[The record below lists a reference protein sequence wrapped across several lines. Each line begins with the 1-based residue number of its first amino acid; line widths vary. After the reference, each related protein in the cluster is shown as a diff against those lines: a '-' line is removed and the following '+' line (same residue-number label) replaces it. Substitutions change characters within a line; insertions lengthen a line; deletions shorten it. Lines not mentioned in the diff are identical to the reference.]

1 MYKVRHIRESEGEAK
16 LIIIMERG
24 APRENIDLVIEKV
37 RERGFSPHP
46 IFGVERTVIGVIG
59 DNTRES
65 IPYFQQLPLVESV
78 VPVLKPYKLASR
90 EAHAGTSQIK
100 VGKAVVGG
108 QALAVAAGPCA
119 VEDKEQLLTTAKFVS
134 ECGAVMLRG
143 GAYKPRTEAYA
154 FQGLGKKGL
163 ELLAEAREQTGLAV
177 VTEVVDTRAVKEV
190 AKYAD
195 MLQIGARSMQN
206 FALLREAGASGHPVL
221 LKRGLAST
229 VDEWLSAAEYIL
241 AEGNSQVV
249 LCERGI
255 RTFETA
261 TRFTLDL
268 SSVPVVQHYSHLP
281 ILVDPSHA
289 AGNWRLVRALS
300 LAAVAAGA
308 DGLLVETHPDPSRAL
323 VDGAQ
328 ALDFDNFKRLMAAV
342 RKVAKAIGRTL

>member
-1 MYKVRHIRESEGEAK
+1 M
-16 LIIIMERG
+16 IILMEHG
-24 APRENIDLVIEKV
+24 APKRDIDFVLSKIE
-37 RERGFSPHP
+37 ERGFRAHP
-46 IFGVERTVIGVIG
+46 SIGVERTIIGVIG
-59 DNTRES
+59 DNTRDS
-65 IPYFQQLPLVESV
+65 IPYFQQLPGVESV
-78 VPVLKPYKLASR
+78 IPVLKPYKLASR
-90 EAHAGTSQIK
+90 EAHPQTSQIR
-100 VGKAVVGG
+100 VGSVVIGTE
-108 QALAVAAGPCA
+108 AIAIAAGPCA
-119 VEDKEQLLTTAKFVS
+119 VEDREQLLSTARLVKD
-134 ECGAVMLRG
+134 CGAVMLRG

-163 ELLAEAREQTGLAV
+163 EMLAEAREQTGLAV

-241 AEGNSQVV
+241 AEGNPNVV

-268 SSVPVVQHYSHLP
+268 SSVAVVRHHSHLP

-289 AGNWRLVRALS
+289 AGNWRFVRS
-300 LAAVAAGA
+300 LALAAIAAGA
-308 DGLLVETHPDPSRAL
+308 DGLLIEVHPEPARAL

-328 ALDFDNFKRLMAAV
+328 SLDPDNFRKLMSAA
-342 RKVAKAIGRTL
+342 RKVAKAVGRAL

>member
-1 MYKVRHIRESEGEAK
+1 
-16 LIIIMERG
+16 MERG
-24 APRENIDLVIEKV
+24 APKHAIDQVIQKIQ
-37 RERGFSPHP
+37 ERGFKAHP
-46 IFGVERTVIGVIG
+46 SIGVERAVIGVIG
-59 DNTRES
+59 EKTRDF
-65 IPYFQQLPLVESV
+65 IPYFQQLPWVENV
-78 VPVLKPYKLASR
+78 IPVLKPYKLASR
-90 EAHAGTSQIK
+90 EAHPETSQIK
-100 VGKAVVGG
+100 VGSALVGG
-108 QALAVAAGPCA
+108 NALAIAAGPCA
-119 VEDKEQLLTTAKFVS
+119 VEDREQLLSTAKFVK

-154 FQGLGKKGL
+154 FQGLGRRGL
-163 ELLAEAREQTGLAV
+163 EMLAEARQQTGLAV

-241 AEGNSQVV
+241 AEGNPNVV

-268 SSVPVVQHYSHLP
+268 SSVPLVRHNSHLP

-328 ALDFDNFKRLMAAV
+328 SLDFDNFKKLMTAV
-342 RKVAKAIGRTL
+342 RKVAKAVGRTLQ

>member
-1 MYKVRHIRESEGEAK
+1 
-16 LIIIMERG
+16 MEHG
-24 APRENIDLVIEKV
+24 APKRDIDFVLSKIE
-37 RERGFSPHP
+37 ERSFRAHP
-46 IFGVERTVIGVIG
+46 SIGVERTIIGVIG
-59 DNTRES
+59 DNTRDS
-65 IPYFQQLPLVESV
+65 IPYFQQLPGVESV
-78 VPVLKPYKLASR
+78 IPVLKPYKLASR
-90 EAHAGTSQIK
+90 EAHPQTSQIR
-100 VGKAVVGG
+100 VGSAVIGTE
-108 QALAVAAGPCA
+108 AIAIAAGPCA
-119 VEDKEQLLTTAKFVS
+119 VEDREQLLSTARLVKD
-134 ECGAVMLRG
+134 CGAVMLRG

-163 ELLAEAREQTGLAV
+163 EMLAEAREQTGLAV

-241 AEGNSQVV
+241 AEGNPNVV

-268 SSVPVVQHYSHLP
+268 SSVAVVRHHSHLP

-289 AGNWRLVRALS
+289 AGNWRFVRS
-300 LAAVAAGA
+300 LALAAIAAGA
-308 DGLLVETHPDPSRAL
+308 DGLLIEVHPEPARAL

-328 ALDFDNFKRLMAAV
+328 SLDPDNFRKLMSAA
-342 RKVAKAIGRTL
+342 RKVAKAVGRAL